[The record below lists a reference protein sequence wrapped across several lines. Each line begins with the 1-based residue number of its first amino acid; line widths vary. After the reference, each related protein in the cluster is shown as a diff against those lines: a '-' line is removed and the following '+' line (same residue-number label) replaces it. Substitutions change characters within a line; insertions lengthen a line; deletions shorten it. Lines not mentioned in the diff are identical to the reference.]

1 MLLLLQQSFVR
12 MCPKKAVLKIF
23 VTFTKKHL
31 YQGVCMIRFQV
42 FPYEFVKFCTADIF
56 KKKHPGVCHLTF
68 QQANVNNRIKSSRLM
83 CHFVLDV
90 TKRPKRCYVQSVSNV
105 QIWSFSCS
113 VFSRIATENWDLH
126 GESSYSIQR
135 RENTD
140 QKKIQIR
147 TFSRELKCVKYEQI
161 NFIFSMINFAL
172 LKLYSKLN
180 FFHSTDKS

>member
-1 MLLLLQQSFVR
+1 MSKFGVFPAPYFLALR
-12 MCPKKAVLKIF
+12 LKIEI
-23 VTFTKKHL
+23 
-31 YQGVCMIRFQV
+31 Y
-42 FPYEFVKFCTADIF
+42 
-56 KKKHPGVCHLTF
+56 
-68 QQANVNNRIKSSRLM
+68 N
-83 CHFVLDV
+83 
-90 TKRPKRCYVQSVSNV
+90 
-105 QIWSFSCS
+105 
-113 VFSRIATENWDLH
+113 